1 MSINLDFNRGPD
13 GSGGMGFNIEL
24 LIAERRRADEAEIRV
39 RAEEARRYF
48 NNLPNFRY
56 EDLVASGAYGVALR
70 VRHTSTTGRSR
81 KLIVK
86 RARSNRL
93 ARELRDEIDVM
104 SKLNGSAHIAS
115 VIAYRDDLVDEHQQR
130 RFKFLRRV
138 IKRFR
143 RKRPSNFLAGLTG
156 PTLIL
161 EYLPNGTVNQFRVK
175 VRNKAIED
183 GSVAIPNRILWSIF
197 LCLVRACVAMN
208 HPPNQP
214 PGTAP
219 ELEEIVEIGPVP
231 YANYYHGDMHPG
243 NILFGATGDFPEHAV
258 IPPAKLID
266 FGLAIQDATS
276 VMRNI
281 MDISKNVMWLIL
293 LRLSPL
299 GRLPIDHQGVYTL
312 GLPLLAPQ
320 FLEQHPTL
328 DLDLRDLLIRC
339 LAADPMQR
347 PSLPELLQA
356 AKSAVRR
363 KDASFYGPAAPQ
375 ESDGAIRRFVQE
387 YIYDA

>member
-1 MSINLDFNRGPD
+1 
-13 GSGGMGFNIEL
+13 
-24 LIAERRRADEAEIRV
+24 
-39 RAEEARRYF
+39 
-48 NNLPNFRY
+48 
-56 EDLVASGAYGVALR
+56 
-70 VRHTSTTGRSR
+70 
-81 KLIVK
+81 
-86 RARSNRL
+86 
-93 ARELRDEIDVM
+93 
-104 SKLNGSAHIAS
+104 
-115 VIAYRDDLVDEHQQR
+115 
-130 RFKFLRRV
+130 
-138 IKRFR
+138 
-143 RKRPSNFLAGLTG
+143 
-156 PTLIL
+156 
-161 EYLPNGTVNQFRVK
+161 
-175 VRNKAIED
+175 
-183 GSVAIPNRILWSIF
+183 
-197 LCLVRACVAMN
+197 MN

-231 YANYYHGDMHPG
+231 YANYCHGDMHPG
-243 NILFGATGDFPEHAV
+243 NSTSLANHHTEHLTSGLKLTQSIPVLFGATGDFPEHAI

-281 MDISKNVMWLIL
+281 MDISKNIMWLIL

-363 KDASFYGPAAPQ
+363 KDANFYGPAAPQ